1 MFFERSTQRI
11 FVDGSSSVSSKRRL
25 VVMPAS
31 FTLLTN
37 TVPTPTGPSVAL
49 LISSTRGLNF
59 GSFVPAA
66 RNANTSSI
74 GRSIVAVALNS
85 CGTVN
90 LLRLKSGLEPA
101 RRGRDSNPRT
111 RFPPLRDFQSRPFN
125 RSGTSPGVTLLRRQ
139 GYAKRYAA
147 RRVLVLATSQA
158 FQKTFGLICTFGG
171 IGVIVNGL
179 IV

>member
-1 MFFERSTQRI
+1 MFFDRSTQRI
-11 FVDGSSSVSSKRRL
+11 FFDGSNSVSSKRRL

-66 RNANTSSI
+66 KNANTSSI

-125 RSGTSPGVTLLRRQ
+125 RSGTSPADRQ
-139 GYAKRYAA
+139 GY
-147 RRVLVLATSQA
+147 VTHSHS
-158 FQKTFGLICTFGG
+158 GC
-171 IGVIVNGL
+171 
-179 IV
+179 